1 MKDKLAFT
9 HKNFKNSTFSNVFLI
24 LRYIV
29 LCLEPGGRETMIRG
43 KGEWHCVLVTDY
55 PQL

>member
-1 MKDKLAFT
+1 MV
-9 HKNFKNSTFSNVFLI
+9 TFSNVFLI